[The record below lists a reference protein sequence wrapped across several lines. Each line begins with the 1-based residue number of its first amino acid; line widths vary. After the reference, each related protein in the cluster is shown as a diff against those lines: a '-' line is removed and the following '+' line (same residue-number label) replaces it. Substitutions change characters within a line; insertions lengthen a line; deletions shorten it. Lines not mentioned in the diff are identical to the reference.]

1 MKEASIISVSLINL
15 FILLRYVYL
24 LYKKAIEPALAMWV
38 FFSLAVGM
46 SLVTYLSSGEFS
58 FWDNILNTTD
68 LIMVILVSLAIF
80 FMGDKNSRFTSF
92 DKFLLMLV
100 GLIIL
105 FWVFTQ
111 QHWISNILIQMVLV
125 IAYIP
130 VIKRM
135 SVSRK
140 NTEPFSVWIALM
152 IAPVISLL
160 SSGGDLA
167 SIYAIRA
174 IACTGILLLLMVRVE
189 MKSRRSAVDSRQSTV
204 D

>member
-189 MKSRRSAVDSRQSTV
+189 LKSRRSAVDSRQSTV
-204 D
+204 N